1 MKKGGTEMKEKEKK
15 EKRLEIVETQ
25 SIGFDA
31 LYVVADKKTGV
42 QYMVLS
48 SGGITPLLDE
58 NGKVYVEK

>member
-1 MKKGGTEMKEKEKK
+1 MKEKK

-25 SIGFDA
+25 SLGLDA
-31 LYVVADKKTGV
+31 LYVVADTKTGV
-42 QYMVLS
+42 QYMVSS